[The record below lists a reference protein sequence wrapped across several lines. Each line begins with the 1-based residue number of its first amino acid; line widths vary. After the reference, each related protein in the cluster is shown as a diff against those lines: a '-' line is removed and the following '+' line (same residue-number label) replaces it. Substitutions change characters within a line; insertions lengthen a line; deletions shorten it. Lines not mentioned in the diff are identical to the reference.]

1 MEITVWKI
9 FRPVWN
15 SGLLCRKPLPLRNDN
30 LIYAYNKRKM
40 EYAILKRKKNMK
52 QKIAEMAYK
61 KPELAKKITVMEKSM
76 KEVSKILNDGK

>member
-1 MEITVWKI
+1 
-9 FRPVWN
+9 
-15 SGLLCRKPLPLRNDN
+15 
-30 LIYAYNKRKM
+30 M
-40 EYAILKRKKNMK
+40 EYAILKRKKSMK